1 MGFFADLKMA
11 FNPSTQTKD
20 YAARTAQT
28 MANQQGKSVSDSR
41 EAQNYMKKKG
51 VTLDDRNDMTLLS
64 AKSSPS
70 KKSSPTDNIV
80 KSLRPKTRPKNFIS
94 VPGEGNVEV
103 PQRNPFVGSLS
114 AAEASVK
121 KKFAPTITNKAAPNQ
136 PVKQKRG
143 NKKPNALG
151 YGYYNK
157 QNVWIPPDI
166 DIQDGGGPG
175 ISGAVFGS
183 RGGLEADAYPYGNG
197 DGYVTKKE
205 AEAAA
210 EAGKFKYGIGSLSN
224 AVGATPFGSGEAPTG
239 IAGVVARGGALG
251 SLMGNEYEPR
261 GRMFGPDG
269 VSMTQEQVDKYMK
282 EVQQRRNQAAI
293 DQQQLI
299 LHGSPSDDRP
309 ASTEVVGKEPDDPC
323 PEGYMMDPTTNQCV
337 MDPFKTPFPDTVT
350 GGSMP
355 VASGVSPYT
364 QVANMTLGQL
374 NPTVTANVNPLAMQQ
389 ANMPPQGGLG
399 SLSPVTSRTS

>member
-51 VTLDDRNDMTLLS
+51 VTLDDLDDMTLLS

-70 KKSSPTDNIV
+70 KKSSPSTNIV

-239 IAGVVARGGALG
+239 IAGVVASGGILG
-251 SLMGNEYEPR
+251 SLMGNEYKPR
-261 GRMFGPDG
+261 KPMFGPG
-269 VSMTQEQVDKYMK
+269 MSMTQEQVDAYMK
-282 EVQQRRNQAAI
+282 EVQERRDEAFMGPQYESTN
-293 DQQQLI
+293 D
-299 LHGSPSDDRP
+299 GST
-309 ASTEVVGKEPDDPC
+309 AMEVVPEKTPDDPC

-337 MDPFKTPFPDTVT
+337 MDPFKKPFPDTVT

>member
-28 MANQQGKSVSDSR
+28 IARQQGKSTSDSR
-41 EAQNYMKKKG
+41 QAQNYMKKKG
-51 VTLDDRNDMTLLS
+51 VTLDDLDDMTLLS

-70 KKSSPTDNIV
+70 KKSSPSTNID
-80 KSLRPKTRPKNFIS
+80 KSLRPKIRPKPKPIS
-94 VPGEGNVEV
+94 YTEFGDPIYKGE
-103 PQRNPFVGSLS
+103 GSLS
-114 AAEASVK
+114 AAESTVK
-121 KKFAPTITNKAAPNQ
+121 KKFAPTISNKAAPNQ
-136 PVKQKRG
+136 PVKPKRG
-143 NKKPNALG
+143 NKKANALG

-166 DIQDGGGPG
+166 DMQDGGGPG

-183 RGGLEADAYPYGNG
+183 AGGLEADTND
-197 DGYVTKKE
+197 DGYVSRLE

-210 EAGKFKYGIGSLSN
+210 KAGTFKYGIGRLSN

-239 IAGVVARGGALG
+239 IAGVVASGGALG
-251 SLMGNEYEPR
+251 SLMGNEYKPR
-261 GRMFGPDG
+261 DRMFGPG
-269 VSMTQEQVDKYMK
+269 MSMTQEQVDAYMK
-282 EVQQRRNQAAI
+282 EVQERRDEAFMGPQYESTN
-293 DQQQLI
+293 D
-299 LHGSPSDDRP
+299 GST
-309 ASTEVVGKEPDDPC
+309 AMEVVPEKTPDDPC

-337 MDPFKTPFPDTVT
+337 IDPFKEPFPGPVT

-374 NPTVTANVNPLAMQQ
+374 NPSVLANANPLAMQQ
-389 ANMPPQGGLG
+389 AQMPQGGLG

>member
-28 MANQQGKSVSDSR
+28 IARQQGKSTSESTQ
-41 EAQNYMKKKG
+41 AQNYMKKKG
-51 VTLDDRNDMTLLS
+51 VTLDDLDDMTLLS

-70 KKSSPTDNIV
+70 KKSSPSTDID
-80 KSLRPKTRPKNFIS
+80 KSLRPKVRPKRSYFEDIS
-94 VPGEGNVEV
+94 SKPDPVSNKIIP
-103 PQRNPFVGSLS
+103 S
-114 AAEASVK
+114 K
-121 KKFAPTITNKAAPNQ
+121 PTKP
-136 PVKQKRG
+136 KRG
-143 NKKPNALG
+143 NKKANALG

-166 DIQDGGGPG
+166 DMQDGGGPG

-183 RGGLEADAYPYGNG
+183 AGGLEADTND
-197 DGYVTKKE
+197 DGYVSRLE

-210 EAGKFKYGIGSLSN
+210 KAGTFKYGIGRLSN

-239 IAGVVARGGALG
+239 IAGVVASGGALG

-261 GRMFGPDG
+261 DRMFGPG
-269 VSMTQEQVDKYMK
+269 MSMTQEQVDAYMK
-282 EVQQRRNQAAI
+282 EVQERRDKAFMGPQYKSTN
-293 DQQQLI
+293 D
-299 LHGSPSDDRP
+299 GST
-309 ASTEVVGKEPDDPC
+309 ATEVVPEKTPDDPC

-337 MDPFKTPFPDTVT
+337 MDPFKTPFPDTPDEVI
-350 GGSMP
+350 GRP
-355 VASGVSPYT
+355 VPISGVSPYT

-374 NPTVTANVNPLAMQQ
+374 NPSVLANANPLAMQQ
-389 ANMPPQGGLG
+389 AQMPQGGLG

>member
-20 YAARTAQT
+20 YAARTAKT
-28 MANQQGKSVSDSR
+28 IARQQGKKVSDSR
-41 EAQNYMKKKG
+41 EAQFYMKKKG
-51 VTLDDRNDMTLLS
+51 VTLDDLDDMTLVS

-80 KSLRPKTRPKNFIS
+80 KSLRPKVRPKQKPIS
-94 VPGEGNVEV
+94 FTEFGDPLYKDDLLPSAPPEGPVF
-103 PQRNPFVGSLS
+103 RNIYSKPKP
-114 AAEASVK
+114 EK
-121 KKFAPTITNKAAPNQ
+121 IITSK
-136 PVKQKRG
+136 PVKPKRG

-151 YGYYNK
+151 YGYYNR

-166 DIQDGGGPG
+166 DMQDGGGPG
-175 ISGAVFGS
+175 ISGQVFGS
-183 RGGLEADAYPYGNG
+183 RGGIEADKAGNN
-197 DGYVTKKE
+197 DGYVEDWE

-210 EAGKFKYGIGSLSN
+210 KAGTFKYGIGRLSN

-239 IAGVVARGGALG
+239 IAGVVASGGALG
-251 SLMGNEYEPR
+251 SLMGNEYKPR
-261 GRMFGPDG
+261 DRMFGPG
-269 VSMTQEQVDKYMK
+269 MSMTQEQVDAYMK
-282 EVQQRRNQAAI
+282 EVQERRDEAFMGPQYKSTN
-293 DQQQLI
+293 D
-299 LHGSPSDDRP
+299 GST
-309 ASTEVVGKEPDDPC
+309 ASTATEVVKAPDDPC

-337 MDPFKTPFPDTVT
+337 IDPFKTAFADPAT

-355 VASGVSPYT
+355 VAGGVVSPYT

-374 NPTVTANVNPLAMQQ
+374 NPSVLANANPLAMQQ

-399 SLSPVTSRTS
+399 SLAPVTSRIS